1 MRLKMPCLKPRLPR
15 LTRMIFSLL
24 LSVLAIAASADT
36 GQQEDQALFWSIQ
49 KGGQPVGYLLGTI
62 HSEDPRV
69 LEFSEEFLSKLRS
82 SEVFA
87 MELVPDVP
95 TLERLTGY
103 MHLPSGQSLESVI
116 GPDRY
121 RALETA
127 ISAYRVPP
135 ESLQRMKPWA
145 VVMTLSTPPP
155 ETGFFMD
162 LSLSLRAGGNGLEVV
177 GLETL
182 EQQLSF
188 LEDMP
193 LSMQLS
199 LLDQAIAESGQVTKV
214 HAQMVDAYLENNLVS
229 LQALSN
235 QQFETVGKDISDY
248 FIESGIH
255 ARNHRMAETLLHQLD
270 KKTVFVAVGAL
281 HLPGEQGLLY
291 LLRQHG
297 FELNPLAMPLIGS
310 APSAEAR
317 HSP

>member
-24 LSVLAIAASADT
+24 LSVLAIAALADT

-69 LEFSEEFLSKLRS
+69 LEFSEDFLSKLRS

-116 GPDRY
+116 GRDRY

-297 FELNPLAMPLIGS
+297 FELKPLAMPLIIS